1 MRQLNTDYVVK
12 LLQVWMKLFKEGVLL
27 SCLIGEKG
35 ENMVDSKTKKA
46 TVSAAK
52 KNITASGVRIENGIF
67 VDDEGSIVDR
77 IAEKL
82 PKGTT
87 IFDIKISI
95 EISDE
100 ESESAE

>member
-1 MRQLNTDYVVK
+1 MGK
-12 LLQVWMKLFKEGVLL
+12 
-27 SCLIGEKG
+27 
-35 ENMVDSKTKKA
+35 
-46 TVSAAK
+46 
-52 KNITASGVRIENGIF
+52 IENGTF